1 MGQVLELLDRLES
14 ILSETLPED
23 KAKEVKRLIAEI
35 TEEVS
40 KETLERELPNIE
52 ERFAKRLATKEDLY
66 KVKEELKAALYSLKQ
81 DVDDLKLKT
90 EGNLHRIEKEI
101 VVLKI
106 LLWVVII
113 LSGLSAF
120 PQLLNLLRVL
130 K

>member
-1 MGQVLELLDRLES
+1 M
-14 ILSETLPED
+14 
-23 KAKEVKRLIAEI
+23 KH
-35 TEEVS
+35 TEE
-40 KETLERELPNIE
+40 KLL
-52 ERFAKRLATKEDLY
+52 TKEDLY
-66 KVKEELKAALYSLKQ
+66 KIKEELKAALYSLKQ

>member
-66 KVKEELKAALYSLKQ
+66 KVKEELKADIYHLKSEL
-81 DVDDLKLKT
+81 DRL
-90 EGNLHRIEKEI
+90 EKEVI
-101 VVLKI
+101 VLKI